1 MVLSFSTRRGT
12 TAFCKTLSNTLVAH
26 AAPQDILLELVY
38 DEFAL
43 ILEAR
48 RRQAEHD
55 ADLAHFLA
63 AVDTWASDRTREIST
78 QHADRLTE
86 AALLLEENQIWWERQ
101 QRLVVLHGF
110 FDDSLAAAFVWSES
124 SQALT
129 TAEGETRDLVSV
141 EGLLPDII
149 RAILTVADDIGL
161 ETAAH
166 KIELGTDDGR
176 AGTIAI
182 DAWRQDRAAG
192 LPPTS
197 CRILWDL
204 RPGFMVALGK
214 ELDLRLQRVRDTRT
228 RVDELASD
236 IRELVKHANK
246 QRHGGRP
253 TVPIATLR
261 SIIGRCFYVLTTEPW
276 LRSALN
282 VPLRSLRVL
291 EAIYPRLEREY
302 RASKRRSKFVPWF
315 SWTYLD
321 DSAQGALLDFVAG
334 AQHRRGVPFNESDP
348 TPGVEGRPVVWVVED
363 ASGSEGGGGGAVYIT
378 AGGVPTQVDGVLP
391 RIAWSYDQ
399 FSPELTAASSTKQ
412 EAANANANLRR
423 ALELGYKDII
433 EVLDNSAWVF
443 IARSGACHSEEL
455 TTEASE
461 RARLLTAHQ
470 DARVYSLWQ
479 PRERGTIPDG
489 ISKLDLAYTAPGT
502 SQAGPAPATGWTGR
516 SWVDAELKA
525 RGHSTGLTDENRLI

>member
-1 MVLSFSTRRGT
+1 MTNNHQGHDKVAQLTCMFPDQAGCIRSPVQVRR
-12 TAFCKTLSNTLVAH
+12 ALP
-26 AAPQDILLELVY
+26 PQDADASSAGRI
-38 DEFAL
+38 
-43 ILEAR
+43 R
-48 RRQAEHD
+48 RN
-55 ADLAHFLA
+55 
-63 AVDTWASDRTREIST
+63 RTRTASP
-78 QHADRLTE
+78 R

-129 TAEGETRDLVSV
+129 TAEGETWDLVSV

-236 IRELVKHANK
+236 IRELVKHANR

-253 TVPIATLR
+253 TVPIATLW
-261 SIIGRCFYVLTTEPW
+261 SIIGR
-276 LRSALN
+276 
-282 VPLRSLRVL
+282 
-291 EAIYPRLEREY
+291 
-302 RASKRRSKFVPWF
+302 
-315 SWTYLD
+315 
-321 DSAQGALLDFVAG
+321 
-334 AQHRRGVPFNESDP
+334 
-348 TPGVEGRPVVWVVED
+348 
-363 ASGSEGGGGGAVYIT
+363 
-378 AGGVPTQVDGVLP
+378 
-391 RIAWSYDQ
+391 
-399 FSPELTAASSTKQ
+399 
-412 EAANANANLRR
+412 
-423 ALELGYKDII
+423 
-433 EVLDNSAWVF
+433 
-443 IARSGACHSEEL
+443 
-455 TTEASE
+455 
-461 RARLLTAHQ
+461 
-470 DARVYSLWQ
+470 
-479 PRERGTIPDG
+479 
-489 ISKLDLAYTAPGT
+489 
-502 SQAGPAPATGWTGR
+502 
-516 SWVDAELKA
+516 
-525 RGHSTGLTDENRLI
+525 